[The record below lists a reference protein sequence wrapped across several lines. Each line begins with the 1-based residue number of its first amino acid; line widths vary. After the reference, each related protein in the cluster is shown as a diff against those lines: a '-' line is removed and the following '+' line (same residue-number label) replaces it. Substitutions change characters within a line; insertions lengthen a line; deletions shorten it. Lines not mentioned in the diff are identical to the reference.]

1 MKKYISINVEINV
14 KEDDGEFYTYE
25 MDDNVTIEWQT
36 NNYNIQDALNKL
48 YQDAINK
55 IDYMYDD
62 EHIEIEWL
70 QFWIEITI
78 DPDEYQ

>member
-1 MKKYISINVEINV
+1 
-14 KEDDGEFYTYE
+14 
-25 MDDNVTIEWQT
+25 MDDNVTIEYQT

-55 IDYMYDD
+55 IDYMHDD

-70 QFWIEITI
+70 QFFIEIAI
-78 DPDEYQ
+78 DPDEYK